1 LERVRER
8 YDERV
13 PESAGPT
20 LTWANWLA
28 ARMRA
33 TGFDANSD
41 LARST
46 GVPDSVISRWRT
58 SGTVPSIAQLRRL
71 QSALQVSM
79 LELVVAAGHLSPAE
93 AGVTSF
99 SPAIRIPRDART
111 AIRYDESLDEDLK
124 HLLEVQ
130 YDAMLLLA
138 EARAKRPA

>member
-1 LERVRER
+1 MTET
-8 YDERV
+8 
-13 PESAGPT
+13 AGQT
-20 LTWANWLA
+20 MAWADWLI
-28 ARMRA
+28 ARMHA
-33 TGFDANSD
+33 TGFDSNSD

-71 QSALQVSM
+71 TSALQVSL
-79 LELVVAAGHLSPAE
+79 LELVVAAGHLTAEE

-99 SPAIRIPRDART
+99 SPAVRVPRDARD
-111 AIRYDESLDEDLK
+111 AIRHDALLDDDLK

-138 EARAKRPA
+138 QARAGRPTPQANDSL